1 MEFFHG
7 QESLTIIQWILRAI
21 ISFAFLLFAIKL
33 MGRRSIS
40 QLRLIDFTMALVLG
54 NILAHPLSDEGLGM
68 KGSLI
73 TTAVLVVLYTISV
86 YISLKWNFFKK
97 WIEPSPYPLI
107 KEGKIQFKGLKK
119 ARITIEHLLSELRK
133 ENIDEIKKVALALWE
148 PDGTISIF
156 LFPQLQSLTAQD
168 MQIIKKPFNF
178 PTKIIQEGKV
188 DYNVLHSFNKDTAWL
203 DKKLEILN
211 VDIPAIFL
219 ATIDNEDNLAV
230 YLYD

>member
-86 YISLKWNFFKK
+86 FISLKWNFFKK

-211 VDIPAIFL
+211 VDVSAILL

>member
-7 QESLTIIQWILRAI
+7 QESLTTIQWILRAI

-86 YISLKWNFFKK
+86 FISLKWSFFKK

-133 ENIDEIKKVALALWE
+133 ENIDEVKKVALALWE

-188 DYNVLHSFNKDTAWL
+188 DFNVLHSFNKDTAWL

-211 VDIPAIFL
+211 VDVPAILL